1 MRFAFYGR
9 VSTEDQQDPESSR
22 AWQLAKA
29 QGLADA
35 AGGSIVAEYFD
46 LGHSRSLPWRRR
58 PEATRLLLD
67 VADPARAFDAIVV
80 GEASRAF
87 GDGTDQATTLRVL
100 EHHGVTFWSP
110 DTSGAFDRANISH
123 RLMGAIKAELAQEER
138 ETIRRRV
145 RDAMREQARDG
156 RFLGGR
162 PPYGY
167 RLADAGPHPNP
178 SKAGNGQRL
187 HVLEPDPVTAPIVT
201 RIFDLY
207 LGGLGWFAIAE
218 RLTAE
223 GLPCPSAHDRAR
235 NRHRDGSAWS
245 RSAVRAI
252 ITNPR
257 YTGRQVWNRSRR
269 DETQLLDPTD
279 PTMGSDYRQ
288 VWNERGEWVW
298 SVELAHEPIVD
309 VDTFTA
315 AQELI
320 AAGSHRPATKKR
332 PTSRPYMLRGLLFC
346 GHPECGKRME
356 GTWNHG
362 RAHYRCKVGREYAA
376 ATGSTHPATVYVR
389 EDQLAAALDAWIAT
403 LFDPQNVDA
412 TIAALADAGPL
423 DEHAEAR
430 ADAARR
436 TIETSDQ
443 KLERH
448 RAALEA
454 GADPTIVAGWMAEVR
469 GERLAAMQTLAAASP
484 QPTMTAAD
492 VRQLIDELGDI
503 AAVLAVADPAAK
515 AQVYAD
521 LGLRLTLDPSSKR
534 VAVVATPC
542 TSERVGGA
550 RGPSATQ
557 PVLRGDLDLTA

>member
-29 QGLADA
+29 EGLAEA
-35 AGGSIVAEYFD
+35 AGGAIVVEYFD
-46 LGHSRSLPWRRR
+46 IGHSRSLPWRRR

-110 DTSGAFDRANISH
+110 DTSGAFDRGNISH

-178 SKAGNGQRL
+178 SKAANGQRL
-187 HVLEPDPVTAPIVT
+187 HVLEPDPLTAPVVQ
-201 RIFDLY
+201 RIFELY
-207 LGGLGWFAIAE
+207 LGGLGWFAVAE
-218 RLTAE
+218 QLTAE

-269 DETQLLDPTD
+269 DETLLLDPSD
-279 PTMGSDYRQ
+279 PSLGSDYRQ
-288 VWNERGEWVW
+288 VWNERGDWIW
-298 SVELAHEPIVD
+298 SAELAHEPIVD
-309 VDTFTA
+309 VETFTA

-332 PTSRPYMLRGLLFC
+332 PTPRPYLLRGLLFC
-346 GHPECGKRME
+346 GHPGCGKRME

-362 RAHYRCKVGREYAA
+362 RAHYRCKVGREYAT
-376 ATGSTHPATVYVR
+376 ATGSTHPPTVYVR
-389 EDQLAAALDAWIAT
+389 EDVLSAALDAWIGR
-403 LFDPQNVDA
+403 LFDPEHLDE
-412 TIAALADAGPL
+412 TIAALADVGPL

-436 TIETSDQ
+436 AIEACDS

-469 GERLAAMQTLAAASP
+469 GERLAAMQALAAASP

-503 AAVLAVADPAAK
+503 AGVLAVADPAAK

-521 LGLRLTLDPSSKR
+521 LGLRLTLEPSTKR
-534 VAVVATPC
+534 VAVVAAPC

-550 RGPSATQ
+550 RGPSTTQ
-557 PVLRGDLDLTA
+557 PVLRGELDLTA